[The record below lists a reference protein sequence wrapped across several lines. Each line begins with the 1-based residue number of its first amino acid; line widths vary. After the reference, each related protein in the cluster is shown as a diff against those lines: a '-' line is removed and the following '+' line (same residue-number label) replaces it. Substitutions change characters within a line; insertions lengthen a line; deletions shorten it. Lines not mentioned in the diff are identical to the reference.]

1 MCIEGHEKF
10 LAISAKEM
18 VTPAS
23 WKIFT
28 EQVLLLWAI
37 NQDGEQKMRIISGMR
52 RACSKK

>member
-23 WKIFT
+23 WNFFT

-37 NQDGEQKMRIISGMR
+37 NQDGEQKMQIISYMR
-52 RACSKK
+52 WACSKK

>member
-52 RACSKK
+52 WACSKK